1 MQTYRRT
8 CMQVVEPH
16 TPPPTTPF
24 TITLT
29 HRIPTLYCACFTLKT
44 TRLGYFTK
52 APLSPKHTLQP
63 SNTLFRSFNP
73 SCHLLRPIH
82 LNKKNTTTHHY
93 NLSGILKTPTN
104 MPYIINAPGVPRPY
118 ITNNPAI
125 YFDCLSWGWS
135 CDARP
140 FSDSYCK
147 ATRKREEARFE
158 VDKRAEQLER
168 YYEQELT
175 RRERAKRPV
184 SIHKIGFTTSLKPF
198 EGFGRHA
205 KHDSVVSVA
214 VLEVGSDGE
223 DAELSD

>member
-1 MQTYRRT
+1 
-8 CMQVVEPH
+8 
-16 TPPPTTPF
+16 
-24 TITLT
+24 
-29 HRIPTLYCACFTLKT
+29 
-44 TRLGYFTK
+44 
-52 APLSPKHTLQP
+52 
-63 SNTLFRSFNP
+63 
-73 SCHLLRPIH
+73 
-82 LNKKNTTTHHY
+82 
-93 NLSGILKTPTN
+93 

-140 FSDSYCK
+140 FSDSYC
-147 ATRKREEARFE
+147 
-158 VDKRAEQLER
+158 KRAEQLER

-205 KHDSVVSVA
+205 KHDSVVSVS
-214 VLEVGSDGE
+214 VLEVGEDGE

>member
-1 MQTYRRT
+1 
-8 CMQVVEPH
+8 
-16 TPPPTTPF
+16 
-24 TITLT
+24 
-29 HRIPTLYCACFTLKT
+29 
-44 TRLGYFTK
+44 
-52 APLSPKHTLQP
+52 
-63 SNTLFRSFNP
+63 
-73 SCHLLRPIH
+73 
-82 LNKKNTTTHHY
+82 
-93 NLSGILKTPTN
+93 

-205 KHDSVVSVA
+205 KHDSVVSVS
-214 VLEVGSDGE
+214 VLEVGEDGE